1 MNWKNILHKGMSK
14 KTREVFNQ
22 QVIEILSKENNLP
35 AGIIYDRLS
44 KRFRN
49 QIIPRAIG
57 GYLKRVPGV
66 SYTDGKDATYT
77 LNSFKKSIE
86 KSSSFIQAVVD
97 RILTDEWI
105 TTTELHQRSLDLT
118 QTNKKTMGRP
128 YKRTLGRNELVNRLI
143 KRGIAETKKGERKN
157 ETLIR
162 RKQ

>member
-1 MNWKNILHKGMSK
+1 MSK
-14 KTREVFNQ
+14 KTREAFNQ

-66 SYTDGKDATYT
+66 SYTDGRDAIYT
-77 LNSFKKSIE
+77 LNSFKKSIQ
-86 KSSSFIQAVVD
+86 KARKGSAFLHAVA
-97 RILTDEWI
+97 RELLTDEWI
-105 TTTELHQRSLDLT
+105 TTEKLHELSLDL
-118 QTNKKTMGRP
+118 KTGEGRP
-128 YKRTLGRNELVNRLI
+128 YRNTMGKSQLTNSLI
-143 KRGIAETKKGERKN
+143 KYGLAETTGGSTAKEN
-157 ETLIR
+157 LIR